1 MDTIYQGIKDFTD
14 NELSAFERLVEAIEQ
29 LRKDK

>member
-14 NELSAFERLVEAIEQ
+14 SELEAFERMVEAIER
-29 LRKDK
+29 LKEDK